1 MEDHLQQGRPV
12 VQAEEEPDLH
22 IGKSTAASWTSI
34 VYVDNFEDFSTLPY
48 TLPLSYFLG
57 WPFHSR

>member
-34 VYVDNFEDFSTLPY
+34 VYVDYFEDFSTLP
-48 TLPLSYFLG
+48 
-57 WPFHSR
+57 